1 MSIAG
6 PLRSEWLK
14 SRSRPLEQYT
24 AVIAIVL
31 GVLIPA
37 VMIFASR
44 QSVPLRKGALAALA
58 FPSSVASAR
67 TMLGIVGPLFAAA
80 LGANIAGAEYQYGTW
95 PWLLV
100 RSAGRGRLFMA
111 KLVIGAIHVIGRA
124 ALGVLTFTLIGAL
137 ICVLEGSPVRGEARE
152 TMNLLYSFIT
162 VLGTMAFAAAIALMV
177 TMASR
182 TMILGV
188 LTGVLALPVLEQ
200 LRFKETALWN
210 YYGHLQNVEL
220 YLSGLPRTMLLRR
233 YEFDLSVST
242 SIWMLVLEMLA
253 VIIAAY
259 LVFRRQEIV
268 Y

>member
-6 PLRSEWLK
+6 PIRSEWLK

-24 AVIAIVL
+24 AVIAFAL
-31 GVLIPA
+31 GAMIPV
-37 VMIFASR
+37 VMIFVTR
-44 QSVPLRKGALAALA
+44 RSVPMRRGALGALA

-100 RSAGRGRLFMA
+100 RSAGRGRLFVA
-111 KLVIGAIHVIGRA
+111 KLVVGAIHIIARA
-124 ALGVLTFTLIGAL
+124 VLGVVTFAMVGAL
-137 ICVLEGSPVRGEARE
+137 ACVLEGSPVRGQAPA
-152 TMNLLYSFIT
+152 TMALLYSFIT
-162 VLGTMAFAAAIALMV
+162 VSGTMAFAAGIALMV
-177 TMASR
+177 TLASR
-182 TMILGV
+182 SMMLGV
-188 LTGVLALPVLEQ
+188 LTGVMTLPVLEA

-220 YLSGLPRTMLLRR
+220 YLSGRPRTMLLRV
-233 YEFDLSVST
+233 YEFDLSVRT
-242 SIWMLVLEMLA
+242 SVWMLA
-253 VIIAAY
+253 VELSAILIVAY